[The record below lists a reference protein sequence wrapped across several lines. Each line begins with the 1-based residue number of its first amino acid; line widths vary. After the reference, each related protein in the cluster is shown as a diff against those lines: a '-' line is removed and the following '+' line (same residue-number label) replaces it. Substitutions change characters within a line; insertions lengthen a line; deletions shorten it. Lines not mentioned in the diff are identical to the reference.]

1 MRAYFSL
8 CARRMHRKSE
18 WLSFSQIYGCKAQGE
33 QMLFAFYKKQRK
45 TVHKKQGQICEFNRV
60 SLLNLN
66 YYLHYCDIYMM
77 NCAFLHGIKSFLTQ
91 AEIEKKQ
98 IYNGAKRRASACFT
112 SLITLNENEKRDN
125 DSTKKRFAISFFRYK
140 FFWERSLFLLPVYP
154 LLFLRTSSS
163 SATGTPCSAR
173 NPVASGDPFAPAR
186 SISFRPRSRLYS
198 VPKPSR

>member
-1 MRAYFSL
+1 
-8 CARRMHRKSE
+8 
-18 WLSFSQIYGCKAQGE
+18 
-33 QMLFAFYKKQRK
+33 MLFPFLQKQRK
-45 TVHKKQGQICEFNRV
+45 TVHKKQGQICEFNLV

-66 YYLHYCDIYMM
+66 YYLHYCDIYML
-77 NCAFLHGIKSFLTQ
+77 NCVFLHGIESFSTQ
-91 AEIEKKQ
+91 AEIDKKQ
-98 IYNGAKRRASACFT
+98 IHNGAKRRASACFT
-112 SLITLNENEKRDN
+112 SPITLNENKKRDN
-125 DSTKKRFAISFFRYK
+125 DSAKKRFAISFFRYK